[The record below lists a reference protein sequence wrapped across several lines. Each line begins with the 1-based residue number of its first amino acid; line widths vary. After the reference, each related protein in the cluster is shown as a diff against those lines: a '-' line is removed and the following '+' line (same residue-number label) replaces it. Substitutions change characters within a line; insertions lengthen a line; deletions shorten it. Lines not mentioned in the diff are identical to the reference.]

1 MQARTPKQRKPLSYK
16 DLQQTAGAGDIIGPP
31 IPLLLG
37 FCQVITD
44 IRIRDSVE
52 FLPYLLPSL
61 YWYRLDGMQTLAE
74 IPIFSKIAGPGSPGS
89 PGVPGHPWTPEMV
102 KMKNFG

>member
-1 MQARTPKQRKPLSYK
+1 M
-16 DLQQTAGAGDIIGPP
+16 
-31 IPLLLG
+31 PLLLG

-74 IPIFSKIAGPGSPGS
+74 IPIFRKLPGPGSLARPVTLVTPGRLK
-89 PGVPGHPWTPEMV
+89 W
-102 KMKNFG
+102 